1 MISLHE
7 LVRKTFEKNV
17 KKTVPGSSGSQPL
30 IYNYN
35 VCELRK
41 CKSLKEDPHP
51 VTPKCSLR
59 TTQIFP
65 TDTLPTRLV
74 FLTFFV
80 ETHEISNLHT
90 RTHARCRRGAKMGAL
105 RKLITDE
112 NNGSSDAPTTD

>member
-1 MISLHE
+1 M
-7 LVRKTFEKNV
+7 
-17 KKTVPGSSGSQPL
+17 
-30 IYNYN
+30 
-35 VCELRK
+35 
-41 CKSLKEDPHP
+41 
-51 VTPKCSLR
+51 TPKCSLR

-90 RTHARCRRGAKMGAL
+90 RTHAGTRLAAKMGAL

-112 NNGSSDAPTTD
+112 NNGSSDAPTTASPLDANSR